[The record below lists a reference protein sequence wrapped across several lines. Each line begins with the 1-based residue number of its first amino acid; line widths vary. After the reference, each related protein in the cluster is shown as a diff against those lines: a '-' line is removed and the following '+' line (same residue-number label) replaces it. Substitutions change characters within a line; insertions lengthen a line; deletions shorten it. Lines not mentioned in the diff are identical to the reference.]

1 MDIREIARWLNRARL
16 SAAPCSWLPAI
27 SIFVDEHYENFDFDL
42 IGPAARLKIGR
53 VLEEHGFHQRRG
65 REFEGPGGRIVFP
78 RATRSLASDPAAE
91 FETVLDGGE
100 AAVLATPTQV
110 LLATWRRDGPEIGA
124 DRESDLL
131 ALVREQP
138 ANLDKIWDWLRR
150 SESGPQFR
158 KFQQRLAAAQE
169 EGVTLRRSG
178 KFRSGLPR

>member
-1 MDIREIARWLNRARL
+1 MEIEEIARWLNRARL
-16 SAAPCSWLPAI
+16 SAAPCAWLPAI

-42 IGPAARLKIGR
+42 IGPSVRLKIGR
-53 VLEEHGFHQRRG
+53 VLAEHGFHQRRG

-91 FETVLDGGE
+91 LEAVLDGGE

-110 LLATWRRDGPEIGA
+110 LLATWRREGPELGT

-138 ANLDKIWDWLRR
+138 GNLEKIWDWLRR
-150 SESGPQFR
+150 TENGPGFR
-158 KFQQRLAAAQE
+158 KLKPRLAAAQE
-169 EGVTLRRSG
+169 EGFMLRRSG
-178 KFRSGLPR
+178 TFRSRLPR